1 MMKPTVIIP
10 EDQSFALATLPPGR
24 AQKRLALAVM
34 LAFVGAVLIL
44 AGALSNIQLA
54 RIDSFVPAYGTAMFV
69 NDMITAVLLFN
80 QFATLRSSA
89 LLAIS
94 TGYLFTGLMLVPWML
109 VFPGAFAPSG
119 LLGAGLQTT
128 DWLFNLWHTGF
139 PTLVIA
145 YALLKDADPTKGLW

>member
-1 MMKPTVIIP
+1 MMKPAVIIP

-34 LAFVGAVLIL
+34 LAFLGVVLIL
-44 AGALSNIQLA
+44 AGALSNVQLA

-69 NDMITAVLLFN
+69 NDIITAVLLFN

-109 VFPGAFAPSG
+109 VFPGAFAPVG
-119 LLGAGLQTT
+119 LLGAGLQST
-128 DWLFNLWHTGF
+128 DWLN
-139 PTLVIA
+139 
-145 YALLKDADPTKGLW
+145 ALGTPVFLRSSSHIPF